1 MEYFNNRSDARNL
14 NVLLK
19 SRKLGRCMA
28 GWLAML
34 VKAENGF
41 SITTFVL
48 ESINGSYAGLKLP
61 AAMKSSTRDWAVVCT
76 TGKYVLRRTE

>member
-48 ESINGSYAGLKLP
+48 ESINGVICRLEA
-61 AAMKSSTRDWAVVCT
+61 TRCYEVIHS
-76 TGKYVLRRTE
+76 